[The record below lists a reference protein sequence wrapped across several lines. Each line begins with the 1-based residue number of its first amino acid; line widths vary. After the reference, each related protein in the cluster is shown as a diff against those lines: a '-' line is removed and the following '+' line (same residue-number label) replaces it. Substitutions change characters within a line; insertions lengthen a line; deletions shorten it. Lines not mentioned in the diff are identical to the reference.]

1 MNRDKNI
8 LDLQI
13 DTLKKRGNKVKYFMS
28 KSSSPFKSKKSG
40 SLSPYKSKKSG
51 SLSPYKSKKS
61 SQPRSPKK
69 NNWET
74 FIENIG
80 ITS

>member
-13 DTLKKRGNKVKYFMS
+13 DTAKKRGNKVKYFMS
-28 KSSSPFKSKKSG
+28 KSSSPF
-40 SLSPYKSKKSG
+40 KSKKSG